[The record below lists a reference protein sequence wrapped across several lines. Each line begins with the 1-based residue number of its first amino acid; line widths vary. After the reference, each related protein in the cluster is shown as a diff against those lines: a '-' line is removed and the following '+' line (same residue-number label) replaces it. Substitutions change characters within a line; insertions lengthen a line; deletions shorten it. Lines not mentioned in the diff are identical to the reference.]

1 MSKSPSPE
9 SSSHTFLK
17 FLALGFPLLVLAGL
31 IACGG
36 SSVTHLSTGGGG
48 GGGGGS
54 RTVNDMLFAADFNK
68 IASNPK
74 GWCPTDSAGNVAAV
88 TTLRIWDSGIKWAN
102 IETAPGVYDWS
113 KMDQTVTVLAP
124 NTTRAMSVIY
134 TFGNTPL
141 PADVAA
147 PEDGRT
153 PARSP
158 SVLAPAGFAP
168 AGARAAAGLAGC
180 AASSLGCGTFGV
192 LDPLIQ

>member
-88 TTLRIWDSGIKWAN
+88 TTLRIWDSGMKWAN

-113 KMDQTVTVLAP
+113 KMDHPLRHERDLHVWEHP
-124 NTTRAMSVIY
+124 NMGFSMLGA
-134 TFGNTPL
+134 
-141 PADVAA
+141 
-147 PEDGRT
+147 
-153 PARSP
+153 ARSG
-158 SVLAPAGFAP
+158 SLSAWTDLIWLWGW
-168 AGARAAAGLAGC
+168 GAMRPGRWE
-180 AASSLGCGTFGV
+180 
-192 LDPLIQ
+192 P